1 MTWHGWAEKK
11 KGRMEWGRKA
21 GCVAMWVGTREPSL
35 SPEVEGEGWDREREE
50 GLEEEGSRVTVSY
63 KRGYIRVEGKR
74 RS

>member
-1 MTWHGWAEKK
+1 
-11 KGRMEWGRKA
+11 
-21 GCVAMWVGTREPSL
+21 MWVGTREPSL

-63 KRGYIRVEGKR
+63 KNGYIRVEGKR